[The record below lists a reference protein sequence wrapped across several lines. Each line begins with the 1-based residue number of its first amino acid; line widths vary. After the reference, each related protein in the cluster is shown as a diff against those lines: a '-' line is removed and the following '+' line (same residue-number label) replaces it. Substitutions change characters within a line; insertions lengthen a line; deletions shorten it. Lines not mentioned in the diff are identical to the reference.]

1 MLSSYALQYPRNI
14 IQLLLTLIG
23 CSGCCPL
30 LKCPE
35 PPQLVSLQASKLQQ
49 SRDTSASQLRGLVE
63 RHRFLRAVCTFHAA
77 SEDEVLFPA
86 VK

>member
-1 MLSSYALQYPRNI
+1 MQLALSSTARNHGAAAVADWML
-14 IQLLLTLIG
+14 QLL
-23 CSGCCPL
+23 PL
-30 LKCPE
+30 VEVSPAL
-35 PPQLVSLQASKLQQ
+35 PQLASLQASKLQQ